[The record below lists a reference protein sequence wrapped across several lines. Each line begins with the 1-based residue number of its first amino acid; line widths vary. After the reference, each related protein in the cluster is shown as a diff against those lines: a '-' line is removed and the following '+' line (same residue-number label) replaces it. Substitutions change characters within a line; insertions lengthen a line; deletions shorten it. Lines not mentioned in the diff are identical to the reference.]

1 MSELPSLSQNIR
13 LSRQTSKVGLCSHII
28 TFHLRQ
34 MTSTTDLTHKP
45 LLVEVKTPETPECCG
60 VQEEID
66 QKYRHIPSVPSCF
79 MRACNFCPELQCTK
93 CQSNS
98 AFYRILKPHDGLIR
112 PEPGWSCCDCAG
124 CHQLLDKARSDH
136 IVPFST
142 LDDAFGQD
150 FIVKRSSGASQT
162 GGWTIIG
169 ALRVQCQSSD
179 ANDGAQYRV
188 VTVLLQIDRRAA
200 KHVPLQTLVDWN
212 PTCKKEL
219 LEKWL

>member
-1 MSELPSLSQNIR
+1 MSELPSSQNIR
-13 LSRQTSKVGLCSHII
+13 LSHQTSKVGLCSVY
-28 TFHLRQ
+28 TTSFHLRQ
-34 MTSTTDLTHKP
+34 MTSTTDLINKP
-45 LLVEVKTPETPECCG
+45 LLVEVKTPETPKTPECCG
-60 VQEEID
+60 AQEEID
-66 QKYRHIPSVPSCF
+66 QKYRYIPSVPSCF
-79 MRACNFCPELQCTK
+79 MRACNFCPDAQCTK

-98 AFYRILKPHDGLIR
+98 AFFRILKSHDGLIY

-124 CHQLLDKARSDH
+124 CHELLDKARSDH

-142 LDDAFGQD
+142 LDDAFGED

-169 ALRVQCQSSD
+169 ALRVQRQSSD
-179 ANDGAQYRV
+179 AQYRV
-188 VTVLLQIDRRAA
+188 VTVLRQIGQRAA

-212 PTCKKEL
+212 PTCKKEM